1 MRKIRIVL
9 IALMIVYCEY
19 GFSQS
24 QQTEQTMKT
33 KTGTEE
39 SIAALEKRIAD
50 AGGDYVSLTAA
61 EYELLLSQAIGDIE
75 GFDPLATI
83 MGGIMVGYGYP
94 DGPKVYKT
102 DIQVVFPNIPN
113 ISVGDVYVFF
123 DHVKGTNG
131 LDYLDQESNTE
142 IKMGGSY
149 PESDFTQLNLYI
161 KSAGSKSYLLG
172 SRYVNLRDP
181 ADNMTVRVLGALGGE
196 VGLGAVSGKVVMEL
210 PTNITGLTLAKED
223 IGIEK
228 PFAGGLITL
237 KEIKDDN
244 ISFQF
249 KGERGTIYSWNAYDN
264 ANAILEIKNLDIT
277 DELYTLYAEHP
288 NSMRIY
294 KSEVVRKE
302 YPFAFGKES
311 QVASKE
317 DSHEPQGKVSPAAP
331 IVYLDKNDPIA
342 IAIKERALGDVKLSV
357 SKSDPDSPE
366 NKSIAAKVAAW
377 PQEKQDQ
384 LMKVYEKSIHDY
396 PVQAHLDV
404 KIFNAGTFLMVYTDF
419 GKMNPKMIAEEYDI
433 RVQSLGGDNYAA
445 EFWEDS
451 EAHAR
456 ANANNS
462 NVEEIEVIKDL
473 IRLSSGQQSVSD
485 EGGSKTTKMGA
496 LPYTKMMAL
505 LYTSEKDGSVTFHDP
520 FQAIMDF
527 LKQ

>member
-1 MRKIRIVL
+1 MRKIKIVL
-9 IALMIVYCEY
+9 IALTIVCYGY

-33 KTGTEE
+33 KNNQEE
-39 SIAALEKRIAD
+39 RIALEKRIAD

-61 EYELLLSQAIGDIE
+61 EYELLLSQPVGDIE
-75 GFDPLATI
+75 GFDPLVKI

-102 DIQVVFPNIPN
+102 DIQIVFPNIPN
-113 ISVGDVYVFF
+113 ISAGEVYVIF
-123 DHVKGTNG
+123 DHVKGSNG
-131 LDYLDQESNTE
+131 LDYLDRESNTE
-142 IKMGGSY
+142 IKVDGSY

-196 VGLGAVSGKVVMEL
+196 VGLGVVSGKVVMEL

-237 KEIKDDN
+237 KDIKDDN

-249 KGERGTIYSWNAYDN
+249 KGDRGKIYSWNAYDN

-277 DELYTLYAEHP
+277 DDIYALYAIHP

-311 QVASKE
+311 QVVTKE
-317 DSHEPQGKVSPAAP
+317 VSPGLPEKVSPASP

-342 IAIKERALGDVKLSV
+342 IAIKERALSDIKQSV
-357 SKSDPDSPE
+357 SKSDPESPE
-366 NKSIAAKVAAW
+366 NKLIAAKVAAW

-396 PVQAHLDV
+396 PAQAHLDV

-419 GKMNPKMIAEEYDI
+419 GKMNPKMMAEEYDI
-433 RVQSLGGDNYAA
+433 RVQSLCGNNYAA

-456 ANANNS
+456 ANANNP
-462 NVEEIEVIKDL
+462 NVEDIEIIKDL

-485 EGGSKTTKMGA
+485 EDGTKTTKMVT
-496 LPYTKMMAL
+496 LKYTKMMAL
-505 LYTSEKDGSVTFHDP
+505 LYTSDKEGSVTFHDP
-520 FQAIMDF
+520 FQAMMDF
-527 LKQ
+527 IKQ